1 MNNKIFCFKHE
12 AATNGE
18 VSQEGK
24 RERRRKRGF
33 DIGPGDLG
41 TNIFMLLSMY

>member
-24 RERRRKRGF
+24 RERRRKEGLTLVQV
-33 DIGPGDLG
+33 I
-41 TNIFMLLSMY
+41 